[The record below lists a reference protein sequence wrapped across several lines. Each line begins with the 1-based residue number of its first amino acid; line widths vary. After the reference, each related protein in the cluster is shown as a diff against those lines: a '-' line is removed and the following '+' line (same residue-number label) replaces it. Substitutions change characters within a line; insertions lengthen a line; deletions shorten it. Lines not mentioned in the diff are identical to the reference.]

1 MRRPRSALIAGGGA
15 FLVVL
20 ALGLGLGTVADSDY
34 LTRARPAPPE
44 TLERIKARNEKAA
57 AESAARMREESEQ
70 QAEAADA
77 EQART
82 EAAAGR

>member
-1 MRRPRSALIAGGGA
+1 MRRPRTALIAGGGV
-15 FLVVL
+15 FLIVL
-20 ALGLGLGTVADSDY
+20 ALGLGATADSDY

-57 AESAARMREESEQ
+57 AESAARMRAESEQ

-77 EQART
+77 AQAGT